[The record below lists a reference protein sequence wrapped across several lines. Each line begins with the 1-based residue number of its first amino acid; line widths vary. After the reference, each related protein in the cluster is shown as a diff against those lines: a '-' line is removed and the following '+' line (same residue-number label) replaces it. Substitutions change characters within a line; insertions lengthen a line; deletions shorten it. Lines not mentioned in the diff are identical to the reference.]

1 VISGIHAYHKRDITS
16 MRNNKCIAVERFA
29 AVRRKGEARE
39 VKDCS
44 PVMRHIGDAGTVINK
59 RGEVHPRNE
68 SANGHFTT
76 TTIRP
81 DALGAVAGQRPGCG
95 GIFGLS
101 KVAFLGNYI
110 PRRCG
115 LATFTA
121 DLRGAVIER
130 YPDLECPVVAVNDR
144 PFPYDYPSEVCLEIF
159 EPNLGSY
166 RLASTFLNLANVDV
180 LCVQHE
186 FGIFGGVEGSHVLT
200 LLKAVK
206 MPVVTTLHTVLQ
218 DPSSEQR
225 RILEEVV
232 RLSDRVVVMSRKAAH
247 FLRDIYDVAEERI
260 DIIPHGIPDFRF
272 VDPDS
277 YKEQCGLARKR
288 TVFTFGLLSPNKGIE
303 NVINA
308 LPQVI
313 AKFPD
318 VIYVIA
324 GTTHPNLVRDRGE
337 EYRLSLEQLVRKR
350 GAENHVMFLNRF
362 IDLQELTELI
372 GAADIYVT
380 PYLKREQ
387 ITSGAL
393 SYGIGAGK
401 AIVSTPYWH
410 ASELLTEDKGTLVP
424 FDNPDAIARAI
435 NELLSDEKRRRAMAR
450 NAYRMGREMV
460 WSNVAS
466 LYRRSFEHAL
476 RKAPAAAGNTFT
488 RQAPTLSY
496 NNQSHHLCSGY
507 DDLPGNFSTNGN
519 AATE

>member
-44 PVMRHIGDAGTVINK
+44 PVMRRIGDAGTVINK

-247 FLRDIYDVAEERI
+247 FVRDIYDVAEERI

-350 GAENHVMFLNRF
+350 GVENHVMISTSLRISNGSRLPVGRFPMGLGQARLSFLPRTGMHRNSSQKIR
-362 IDLQELTELI
+362 
-372 GAADIYVT
+372 
-380 PYLKREQ
+380 
-387 ITSGAL
+387 
-393 SYGIGAGK
+393 
-401 AIVSTPYWH
+401 
-410 ASELLTEDKGTLVP
+410 ELL
-424 FDNPDAIARAI
+424 F
-435 NELLSDEKRRRAMAR
+435 LLTIQTP
-450 NAYRMGREMV
+450 
-460 WSNVAS
+460 S
-466 LYRRSFEHAL
+466 LA
-476 RKAPAAAGNTFT
+476 
-488 RQAPTLSY
+488 Q
-496 NNQSHHLCSGY
+496 
-507 DDLPGNFSTNGN
+507 STNFCRTKSGVARWPEMRIAWDARWYGPMLLASIGGVLN
-519 AATE
+519 TH